1 MTAQTDKAALDLAAT
16 AARVGQDMLAE
27 EARYERLPLEAKAEF
42 AERFMLTLRR
52 NLKPLVE
59 DHHRLREAF
68 DGDEASAEKVPAWL
82 PWQGA
87 PQTSKASAIPA
98 IREQPGTEPRL

>member
-1 MTAQTDKAALDLAAT
+1 MTREINRASLNLAAT
-16 AARVGQDMLAE
+16 AARVGQQMLAD
-27 EARYERLPLEAKAEF
+27 EARYEQLPPDARAEY
-42 AERFMLTLRR
+42 AQRFMSTLRR

-87 PQTSKASAIPA
+87 PSLEVNSES
-98 IREQPGTEPRL
+98 RS

>member
-1 MTAQTDKAALDLAAT
+1 MTAQTDRAALELAAT

-27 EARYERLPLEAKAEF
+27 EARYERLPPEAKAEF

-68 DGDEASAEKVPAWL
+68 DGDADSAEKVPAWL
-82 PWQGA
+82 PWQVA
-87 PQTSKASAIPA
+87 PAS
-98 IREQPGTEPRL
+98 L